1 MVLHEMAHAYH
12 DQFLPKGFENAGVL
26 KAFQTAIKAGQYQK
40 VLRWNGR
47 EVKHYSTTNQMEYFA
62 EATEAYFGTN
72 DYYPFIRP
80 ELELFDPGGARA
92 VEAAWGLLK
101 EK

>member
-1 MVLHEMAHAYH
+1 
-12 DQFLPKGFENAGVL
+12 
-26 KAFQTAIKAGQYQK
+26 
-40 VLRWNGR
+40 
-47 EVKHYSTTNQMEYFA
+47 MEYFA

-80 ELELFDPGGARA
+80 ELELFDAGGARA
-92 VEAAWGLLK
+92 VEAAWGLTK

>member
-1 MVLHEMAHAYH
+1 ME
-12 DQFLPKGFENAGVL
+12 
-26 KAFQTAIKAGQYQK
+26 
-40 VLRWNGR
+40 WS
-47 EVKHYSTTNQMEYFA
+47 EVKHYSTINQMEYFA

-80 ELELFDPGGARA
+80 ELELFDAGGSQA
-92 VEAAWGLLK
+92 VEAAWGLTE